1 MLALFITGA
10 VLITALS
17 VPFSS
22 SAVQGSANIFE
33 SIQKQLNEILAAI
46 QRIQIR
52 IAELFLEEAA
62 QQQATEPVV
71 SAPETSVPTSAP
83 QEIIASVDPT
93 WRYMPVPTTFLG
105 TGLVILYRFSI
116 TAGSSEA
123 VISTVPY
130 ALEFADISIKDLEV
144 HAFKDD
150 LFSQKAYEINPVG
163 KRRGFVQNN
172 VPVSIDISDKTASL
186 VIPAGETRYFE
197 LQGITTGKN
206 VSAFAEISANGMQ
219 EVRFE

>member
-1 MLALFITGA
+1 MKSHKSMLALFITGA

-71 SAPETSVPTSAP
+71 SAPETSVPTSTP
-83 QEIIASVDPT
+83 QEAIVLADPT
-93 WRYMPVPTTFLG
+93 WHYMPVPTTFLG
-105 TGLVILYRFSI
+105 SGLIILYRFSI
-116 TAGSSEA
+116 
-123 VISTVPY
+123 I
-130 ALEFADISIKDLEV
+130 I
-144 HAFKDD
+144 
-150 LFSQKAYEINPVG
+150 
-163 KRRGFVQNN
+163 
-172 VPVSIDISDKTASL
+172 
-186 VIPAGETRYFE
+186 
-197 LQGITTGKN
+197 
-206 VSAFAEISANGMQ
+206 
-219 EVRFE
+219 